1 MATQGA
7 RLGFGLWCG
16 FKGFRAEGNAAID
29 DRGGGWPWMWRSD
42 EGMGTSQVVSDGD
55 TTAEEG
61 VRMVAAR

>member
-1 MATQGA
+1 
-7 RLGFGLWCG
+7 
-16 FKGFRAEGNAAID
+16 
-29 DRGGGWPWMWRSD
+29 MWRSD